1 VGPDVGLE
9 LAGIGP
15 VEVTDR
21 RRQHQDVTGG
31 KLGLQEDPPHA
42 PISSGPRGALKTAIE
57 VPRRH
62 ISNL

>member
-1 VGPDVGLE
+1 VGADVGLE
-9 LAGIGP
+9 LAGIGS
-15 VEVTDR
+15 VKITDC

-31 KLGLQEDPPHA
+31 ELGLQEDPPHA
-42 PISSGPRGALKTAIE
+42 RISSGPRGALKTAIE